1 MVCGCCPPFRSRRRR
16 NRGRT
21 GRSKTNRG
29 IEEPLLSR
37 LDHVDDTDCITGQAS
52 DSELGHK
59 HSSRSTNTTMSSDL
73 SSKSR
78 DLGGSSKAAL
88 SSLSHSRGGI
98 QIDSDSLFV
107 DSPSSSPLQL
117 HHEHERTNTN
127 PYEKYQ
133 DVHDDQL
140 DDVQKL
146 EKHCP
151 LATHAERVRFLNAKG
166 GKYKLA
172 LEQLTN
178 YLEWRET
185 HDLDRIGRVPNG
197 LSSPTLSSD
206 DSFHSCASSD
216 GTLDQI
222 DWKFASDKAL
232 TYEMEGNGN
241 DNFHSTPI
249 VLPQLARIV
258 TVPGSDEHLCD
269 LEGNRILH
277 LLPAQMDPN
286 VASAETFQL
295 CIAYYL
301 ERKLGRDS
309 MEKVSVVIDVR
320 GGHGWANPKPKQLV
334 PFIKSVS
341 SCMEKNFPERLSKS
355 VLFPM
360 PRAAAVLWAMIKRF
374 LDPNTAAKIAVI
386 AGNAGTD
393 APPPYKKMEVHIER
407 DTIELMEAT
416 RVETF
421 S

>member
-1 MVCGCCPPFRSRRRR
+1 MVCGCCPSSRSRRRR
-16 NRGRT
+16 NRGR
-21 GRSKTNRG
+21 RSKTNRG
-29 IEEPLLSR
+29 IEEPLLS
-37 LDHVDDTDCITGQAS
+37 LPDHVDDTDCDGPHRITGQAS
-52 DSELGHK
+52 ELGHK
-59 HSSRSTNTTMSSDL
+59 NSSGSTNTTMSSDL

-78 DLGGSSKAAL
+78 DLGGSSEAAL
-88 SSLSHSRGGI
+88 SSLSRGGI
-98 QIDSDSLFV
+98 QSDSLFV
-107 DSPSSSPLQL
+107 DSPSPLQL
-117 HHEHERTNTN
+117 HHERTN
-127 PYEKYQ
+127 PYEKHQ

-185 HDLDRIGRVPNG
+185 HDLDRIGNVPNG
-197 LSSPTLSSD
+197 LSSPTLSSE

-232 TYEMEGNGN
+232 TYEMEGS
-241 DNFHSTPI
+241 FHSTPI

-309 MEKVSVVIDVR
+309 MEKISVVIDVR